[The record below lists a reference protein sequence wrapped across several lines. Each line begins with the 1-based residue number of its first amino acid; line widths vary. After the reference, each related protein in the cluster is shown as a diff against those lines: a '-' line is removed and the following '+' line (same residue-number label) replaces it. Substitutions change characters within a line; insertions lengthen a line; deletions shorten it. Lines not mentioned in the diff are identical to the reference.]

1 MRYLLSRASRPVL
14 EKLSAGR
21 TLCAFDFDG
30 TLAPIVDHPAMAVL
44 PAGTRRRLARLAS
57 LYPCVVVS
65 GRARADVLEKLQG
78 AGIDRVLG
86 SHGAET
92 DTSSTNGRAQVP
104 RWKAALEA
112 ALGASEGLWIEDKGH
127 SLAVHYRHAPQK
139 QEAKRL
145 ILSVAR
151 NLEQARVFGGKQ
163 VVNLAVAGDPHKG
176 TALCAERDRLG
187 CDWVLYAGDDENDE
201 EAFAI
206 GGNVVGV
213 RIGWKART
221 HAGYYLRAQPEIDAL
236 LETLCDLRGS
246 TIANSPGTA

>member
-14 EKLSAGR
+14 ERLAAGR

-30 TLAPIVDHPAMAVL
+30 TLAPIVEHPDMAVM
-44 PAGTRRRLARLAS
+44 PEGTRERLAQLAS

-65 GRARADVLEKLQG
+65 GRARADVAEKLRG
-78 AGIDRVLG
+78 LGIERVLG

-92 DTSSTNGRAQVP
+92 ESSNPKGSTQV
-104 RWKAALEA
+104 RQWKNALETE
-112 ALGASEGLWIEDKGH
+112 LGPNAGLWIEDKGH
-127 SLAVHYRHAPQK
+127 SLAVHYRHAPLK
-139 QEAKRL
+139 LDAKRR
-145 ILSVAR
+145 ILQAAH
-151 NLEQARVFGGKQ
+151 NLQQARVFGGKQ
-163 VVNLAVAGDPHKG
+163 VVNLAVMGDPHKG

-213 RIGWKART
+213 RIGWKSRT
-221 HAGYYLRAQPEIDAL
+221 HAGYYLRAQPEIDVL
-236 LETLCDLRGS
+236 LETLCALRGS
-246 TIANSPGTA
+246 APDLAPVPF